1 MCLVNCSDGFDRLAC
16 VVDVEKD
23 ISMLSLRVVYQQEVN
38 CTSQPSDIYQSGSMQ
53 VMTQLFPEK
62 YPVQKVRPYN
72 GEQVRIEALHAKNE
86 GMRRI

>member
-1 MCLVNCSDGFDRLAC
+1 
-16 VVDVEKD
+16 
-23 ISMLSLRVVYQQEVN
+23 
-38 CTSQPSDIYQSGSMQ
+38 MQ

-86 GMRRI
+86 GMRKIWLSSLFKVPRDVWMTLGGYIFAHPNERIAVSIYLL